1 MAAGEAYTSTSL
13 PAPGLPYPPGGGRVP
28 PMKIHELFQAMAK
41 HNASDLHLKVGEPPI
56 FRISGELVR
65 MKSTPLTA
73 EDTDQLLRSMLSDK
87 QKANLEARGYEDF
100 SQAIEGVGR
109 FRCNVFRSCGALSA
123 AVRRVRPRIP
133 TYEELS
139 LPAAVGKCASYEQG
153 LVLMGGIT
161 GSGKS
166 TTIAAILNDINAHR
180 RAHIITI
187 EDPIEYQFVDDKS
200 LINQREIGLDV
211 VNFAEALR
219 SAVRED
225 PDVML
230 LGEMRDAETFET
242 ALTAAETGHLVFGTI
257 HSSGAAQTIGR
268 ILDLFPVNKHEQIRT
283 SLAFNLR
290 CVMNQKLLAST
301 DKAKPQIP
309 AVEMM
314 FITPIIKKLILEGE
328 DAKVAEA
335 LAKDVENGCE
345 NYNKVLARL
354 YREKKIT
361 METALAI
368 APNPEELKMSMR
380 GITISDGGIV

>member
-1 MAAGEAYTSTSL
+1 MARIDSFLRLVVEQ
-13 PAPGLPYPPGGGRVP
+13 R
-28 PMKIHELFQAMAK
+28 
-41 HNASDLHLKVGEPPI
+41 ASDLHLRAGYVPFVRYVGELHPLP
-56 FRISGELVR
+56 FRVLSQEEMLRLLSEI
-65 MKSTPLTA
+65 MNA
-73 EDTDQLLRSMLSDK
+73 EDTARFRAGEETDFAYALS
-87 QKANLEARGYEDF
+87 ED
-100 SQAIEGVGR
+100 GGR
-109 FRCNVFRSCGALSA
+109 FRAHVFHHSGGAGAVFRVVPQEA
-123 AVRRVRPRIP
+123 P
-133 TYEELS
+133 TLDGLMMPPVLKGIAKETS
-139 LPAAVGKCASYEQG
+139 G
-153 LVLMGGIT
+153 LVLVTGPT
-161 GSGKS
+161 GSGK
-166 TTIAAILNDINAHR
+166 TTTLAAFINEINSSVQK
-180 RAHIITI
+180 HIITI
-187 EDPIEYQFVDDKS
+187 EDPIEYQFINDKS

-268 ILDLFPVNKHEQIRT
+268 ILDLFQPNKHEQIRT

-301 DKAKPQIP
+301 DKARPQIP